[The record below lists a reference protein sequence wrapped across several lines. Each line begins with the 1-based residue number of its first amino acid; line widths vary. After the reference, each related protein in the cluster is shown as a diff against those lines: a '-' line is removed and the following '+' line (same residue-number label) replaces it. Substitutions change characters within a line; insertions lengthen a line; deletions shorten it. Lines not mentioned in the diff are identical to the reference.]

1 MNVCQQQQNGTIY
14 QKKKDYQKKKGVHLD
29 HWKRKRETT
38 CQSIKRKKIAFL
50 TQLATVLPS

>member
-1 MNVCQQQQNGTIY
+1 MNVCQQQQKGTIY
-14 QKKKDYQKKKGVHLD
+14 QKKGVHLD